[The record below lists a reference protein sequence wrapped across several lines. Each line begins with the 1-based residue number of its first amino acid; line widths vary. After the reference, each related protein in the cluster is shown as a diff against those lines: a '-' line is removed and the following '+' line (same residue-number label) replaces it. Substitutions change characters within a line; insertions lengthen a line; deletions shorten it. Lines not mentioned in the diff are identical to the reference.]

1 MTVQSL
7 RQFLAYTEYV
17 IADIKY
23 RRDRLTK
30 DLAEAEL
37 ALAEREKQAHDLRK
51 EIERMERES
60 T

>member
-1 MTVQSL
+1 MTAQSL
-7 RQFLAYTEYV
+7 RQFLAYTEDV
-17 IADIKY
+17 IADLKY
-23 RRDRLTK
+23 RRERLAK
-30 DLAEAEL
+30 ALAETDQ

>member
-7 RQFLAYTEYV
+7 RQFLAYTEDV
-17 IADIKY
+17 ISDIKY

-30 DLAEAEL
+30 DLAETEL

-51 EIERMERES
+51 EIERMERKL